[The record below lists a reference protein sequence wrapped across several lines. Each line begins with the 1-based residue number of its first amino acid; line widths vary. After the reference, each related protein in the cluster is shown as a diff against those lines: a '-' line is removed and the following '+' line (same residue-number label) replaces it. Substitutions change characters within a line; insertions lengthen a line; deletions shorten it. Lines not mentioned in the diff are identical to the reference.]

1 MKNAAKMLMNID
13 IKKWMILFCIL
24 SHQQIVFSQEIL
36 WAQTGNK
43 DKKTNFTK
51 VIGQNK
57 HGVFVLKHKNSAFKN
72 YFIIEQFDHKM
83 HLIQSKNIRIG
94 KARLE
99 KIIVTDKEVVYFT
112 RQYMQGYYLSLAMNS
127 LDSNLMFKDVNSEI
141 ISSVD
146 LPGSFD
152 EFYIQYSENKK
163 RFSVY
168 YIQENDKQAEI
179 IIGEISERKL
189 INQNKIL
196 LKASLQELKIN
207 KSLFDNLGNFYMNYE
222 IIKLKKSIPISKVFC
237 INLSSKFLIDTTLNN
252 EDTYINDINF
262 TYNSVHQTINVAGFW
277 GNEDDQENKGY
288 FYLLIEPNNF
298 KFNEVTF
305 NEFDRKLV
313 STIIGLKFE
322 KKGENLSKF
331 KIKKI
336 INKYNGDIVIIAE
349 KAYVATQ
356 SDVIYINGAAQT
368 SYAKIFTNDEVL
380 LLTINQ
386 SGELVWSDV
395 LFKNQSSIND
405 GGLYNSIVV
414 MTEDDK
420 INILFNDR
428 LSSNSDVIQV
438 TYKEDGTHT
447 KKILVNNEQY
457 YALIIPAESNQVTG
471 NSVVIPVNQNKDFT
485 YFKLYYHD

>member
-1 MKNAAKMLMNID
+1 ML
-13 IKKWMILFCIL
+13 LFAHSQFL
-24 SHQQIVFSQEIL
+24 FSQEIL

-57 HGVFVLKHKNSAFKN
+57 HGVYVLKHKNSTFKN

-94 KARLE
+94 KAKLE
-99 KIIVTDKEVVYFT
+99 KIIVTESEVVYFT
-112 RQYMQGYYLSLAMNS
+112 RQFMQGYYLSLAMNS
-127 LDSNLMFKDVNSEI
+127 LDSNLMFNDINSEI
-141 ISSVD
+141 ISNVD
-146 LPGSFD
+146 LPGNFD

-163 RFSVY
+163 RFTVCY
-168 YIQENDKQAEI
+168 FQELDKKSEI
-179 IIGEISERKL
+179 NVGEIRDRKL
-189 INQNKIL
+189 ININKIFL
-196 LKASLQELKIN
+196 NASLSELKIN
-207 KSLFDNLGNFYMNYE
+207 KFLCDNLGNFYMSYDIN
-222 IIKLKKSIPISKVFC
+222 KARKTIPISKIFC
-237 INLSSKFLIDTTLNN
+237 VNLEKKYYIDTTLNN
-252 EDTYINDINF
+252 GETYINDINYTF
-262 TYNSVHQTINVAGFW
+262 NSAHQIIHVAGFW

-288 FYLLIEPNNF
+288 FYLSITPSSFN
-298 KFNEVTF
+298 FNEVKFIT
-305 NEFDRKLV
+305 FDRKLV
-313 STIIGLKFE
+313 QSIIGLKFE
-322 KKGENLSKF
+322 KKGEQLSKF

-349 KAYVATQ
+349 KSFVSTQ
-356 SDVIYINGAAQT
+356 SDVIYINGAPQ
-368 SYAKIFTNDEVL
+368 SSFAKIFTNDEVL
-380 LLTINQ
+380 ILTVNK
-386 SGELVWSDV
+386 SGEIVWSEV
-395 LFKNQSSIND
+395 MFKNQSSIND

-420 INILFNDR
+420 INILYNDR

-438 TYKEDGTHT
+438 TYNEDGTHT
-447 KKILVNNEQY
+447 KKILINNEQY